1 MAMYSDFFPLNM
13 VIFHTQ
19 MVSNVP
25 SLDADPFQQKFLQ
38 TDAFFWNRT
47 ALDVVTLCWKLQ
59 MEKVGDWN
67 LEG

>member
-19 MVSNVP
+19 MISNVP

-38 TDAFFWNRT
+38 TDAIFWNRT
-47 ALDVVTLCWKLQ
+47 ALDVVTLC
-59 MEKVGDWN
+59 
-67 LEG
+67 